1 MAKYKSVLEFKAWL
15 LGGGSD
21 RTSVDNWIPSNV
33 FTNDVSLESYLYLID
48 AADDVGETEKAYI
61 RAKARLFL
69 LQSTPPETWEIETSH
84 FRSKSF

>member
-21 RTSVDNWIPSNV
+21 RSSVDHWIPSNI
-33 FTNDVSLESYLYLID
+33 FTNDFSLEAYLYMVD
-48 AADDVGETEKAYI
+48 NADDWTDSEKVYV
-61 RAKARLFL
+61 RRKASLFL
-69 LQSTPPETWEIETSH
+69 LQTTPPETWEIETSH